1 MSDRKKKSRR
11 RVSLFVNYVAFFVT
25 VEIICLLAFG
35 GVLFYF
41 VSYTWEDEQKQ
52 KLFDYT
58 DNIADVYEDFLAS
71 ASSGNDV
78 SFSGLCY
85 AVSSVTDA
93 AQADIFIA
101 NLDGEIIFCSDMAN
115 TQDEFTG
122 VITCEKHSKI
132 QIPGEVYTGILVDGM
147 MATRSDLGGVY
158 SEEVFVAASVA
169 KRIHASEAEGIVFA
183 VQSLDTG
190 LMPYKAEFLQIF
202 ILVGIA
208 FVIVTSLL
216 IYISTYTITRPLRD
230 MSEATKQYSKGDFSY
245 RIQRNR
251 RNTVREFDELS
262 AAINSMADSL
272 EKLENS
278 RSEFV
283 ANVSHELKT
292 PMTTI
297 GGFIDGILDGTIDEK
312 NRNHY
317 LGIVSDEVKRLSRLV
332 VSMLNMSKIEAGEL
346 RIKPE
351 KFNLTGQI
359 IGIFMSFEQ
368 KIDDKK
374 INIRGLDSLS
384 NIYIEAD
391 SDMISQVFYN
401 LIDNAVKFT
410 PENGDI
416 SAFMTTDDEYVT
428 VTVRNTGKGIA
439 PDDLEHVFERFY
451 KGDKSRSLDAK
462 SAGLGLFIV
471 RNIVNLHGGEIT
483 ADSVYGKYTQFT
495 VKLKIRLIG

>member
-1 MSDRKKKSRR
+1 
-11 RVSLFVNYVAFFVT
+11 
-25 VEIICLLAFG
+25 
-35 GVLFYF
+35 
-41 VSYTWEDEQKQ
+41 
-52 KLFDYT
+52 
-58 DNIADVYEDFLAS
+58 
-71 ASSGNDV
+71 
-78 SFSGLCY
+78 
-85 AVSSVTDA
+85 
-93 AQADIFIA
+93 
-101 NLDGEIIFCSDMAN
+101 
-115 TQDEFTG
+115 
-122 VITCEKHSKI
+122 
-132 QIPGEVYTGILVDGM
+132 
-147 MATRSDLGGVY
+147 
-158 SEEVFVAASVA
+158 
-169 KRIHASEAEGIVFA
+169 
-183 VQSLDTG
+183 
-190 LMPYKAEFLQIF
+190 
-202 ILVGIA
+202 
-208 FVIVTSLL
+208 
-216 IYISTYTITRPLRD
+216 

>member
-1 MSDRKKKSRR
+1 M
-11 RVSLFVNYVAFFVT
+11 SLFVNYVAFFIA
-25 VEIICLLAFG
+25 VEIISLLAFG

-41 VSYTWEDEQKQ
+41 ISYTWEDEQKQ

-58 DNIADVYEDFLAS
+58 DNIAQVYEDFRLS
-71 ASSGNDV
+71 SSSGGEV

-85 AVSSVTDA
+85 AVSSVSDA

-101 NLDGEIIFCSDMAN
+101 DLNGEIIFCSDMAN

-132 QIPGEVYTGILVDGM
+132 SIPGEVYTGILVDGM
-147 MATRSDLGGVY
+147 LATRGDLGGTY
-158 SEEVFVAASVA
+158 PEEVFISASVA
-169 KRIHASEAEGIVFA
+169 HRGYSSEPEGIVFA
-183 VQSLDTG
+183 VQSLDAG
-190 LMPYKAEFLQIF
+190 LMPYKATFLRIF
-202 ILVGIA
+202 ILAAIA
-208 FVIVTSLL
+208 FIIATSLI
-216 IYISTYTITRPLRD
+216 IYISTYNITRPLRD

-245 RIQRNR
+245 RIRRNR
-251 RNTVREFDELS
+251 RNSVREFDELS

-272 EKLENS
+272 EQFENS

-297 GGFIDGILDGTIDEK
+297 GGFIDGILDGTIDEE

-317 LGIVSDEVKRLSRLV
+317 LEIVSDEVKRLSRLV
-332 VSMLNMSKIEAGEL
+332 VSMLNMSKMEAGEL

-351 KFNLTGQI
+351 KFNLTSQI

-374 INIRGLDSLS
+374 INIKGLDSLS

-391 SDMISQVFYN
+391 SDMLSQVFYN
-401 LIDNAVKFT
+401 LVDNAVKFT
-410 PENGDI
+410 PENGEI
-416 SAFMTTDDEYVT
+416 SASMTTDDEFVT
-428 VTVRNTGKGIA
+428 VSVRNTGKGIA
-439 PDDLEHVFERFY
+439 PEDLDHVFERFY
-451 KGDKSRSLDAK
+451 KGDKSRGLDAK

>member
-1 MSDRKKKSRR
+1 
-11 RVSLFVNYVAFFVT
+11 
-25 VEIICLLAFG
+25 
-35 GVLFYF
+35 
-41 VSYTWEDEQKQ
+41 
-52 KLFDYT
+52 
-58 DNIADVYEDFLAS
+58 
-71 ASSGNDV
+71 
-78 SFSGLCY
+78 
-85 AVSSVTDA
+85 
-93 AQADIFIA
+93 
-101 NLDGEIIFCSDMAN
+101 
-115 TQDEFTG
+115 
-122 VITCEKHSKI
+122 
-132 QIPGEVYTGILVDGM
+132 
-147 MATRSDLGGVY
+147 
-158 SEEVFVAASVA
+158 
-169 KRIHASEAEGIVFA
+169 
-183 VQSLDTG
+183 
-190 LMPYKAEFLQIF
+190 
-202 ILVGIA
+202 
-208 FVIVTSLL
+208 
-216 IYISTYTITRPLRD
+216 
-230 MSEATKQYSKGDFSY
+230 
-245 RIQRNR
+245 
-251 RNTVREFDELS
+251 
-262 AAINSMADSL
+262 
-272 EKLENS
+272 
-278 RSEFV
+278 
-283 ANVSHELKT
+283 
-292 PMTTI
+292 MTTI
-297 GGFIDGILDGTIDEK
+297 GGFIDGILDGTIDET

-317 LGIVSDEVKRLSRLV
+317 LEIVSDEVKRLSRLV

-374 INIRGLDSLS
+374 INIKGLDSLS

-416 SAFMTTDDEYVT
+416 SAFMTTEDEYVT